1 MADDK
6 KPELPP
12 FVEFV
17 NNNANLF
24 GAIIVILFAI
34 AVVWTIISGLF

>member
-1 MADDK
+1 MANDK

-12 FVEFV
+12 FAEFV
-17 NNNANLF
+17 NADLF
-24 GAIIVILFAI
+24 GAIIVILFVI

>member
-1 MADDK
+1 MANDK

-12 FVEFV
+12 FAEFV
-17 NNNANLF
+17 NSNAALF
-24 GAIIVILFAI
+24 GI